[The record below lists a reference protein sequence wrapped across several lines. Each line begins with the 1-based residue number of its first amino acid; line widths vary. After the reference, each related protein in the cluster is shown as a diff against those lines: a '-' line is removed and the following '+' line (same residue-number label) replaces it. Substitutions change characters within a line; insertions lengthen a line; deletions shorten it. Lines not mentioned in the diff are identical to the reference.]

1 LDLEQKGTDMSISSS
16 LNAGVMGL
24 KANAS
29 KLSVISDNIANSAT
43 FGYKRSQADFHS
55 MVTGSSGGTYSAG
68 GVRTTTEKLISERGS
83 LVGTSN
89 STDIAVRGRGM
100 VPVTKETAVDA
111 GGANL
116 PMLLQTTGSFRTDE
130 NGYLKSAS
138 GMILMG
144 WPALDDGTIPN
155 YPRDTPAGLEPIKL
169 NVNEFVGEPTNQMQV
184 IANLPAT
191 GTRPGA
197 PGDIENLSVEYFNN
211 LGTSET
217 LSITF
222 TPTVPA
228 TAGAPASNEWT
239 MQLMDSAQGGAV
251 VGEYRLTFRDTS
263 VAGGTIDTVT
273 TVSGGAYDPAT
284 GSFNVNVASGPM
296 EVAIGV
302 PGSPQGLTQL
312 SDSFS
317 PVVINKNG
325 TPVGNMISVDIDSSG
340 MVNALYDNGAVKT
353 LYQIPLIDMPN
364 PNGLVALDSQTY
376 QISRDSGPYFMWNAG
391 DGPTGDL
398 VNFAR
403 EESTTDVA
411 TELTDLIQ
419 TQRAY
424 SSNAKVIQTV
434 DEMLQETTNLKR

>member
-1 LDLEQKGTDMSISSS
+1 MSLKRKGTRMSISSS

-29 KLSVISDNIANSAT
+29 KLSVISDNIANSGT
-43 FGYKRSQADFHS
+43 FGYKRVTSDFNS
-55 MVTGSSGGTYSAG
+55 MVIGKSGGAYSAG
-68 GVRTTTEKLISERGS
+68 GVSMTTQRLVSDRGS

-100 VPVTKETAVDA
+100 IPVTTEAAVR
-111 GGANL
+111 GGNGNP

-130 NGYLKSAS
+130 LGYLKSSS
-138 GMILMG
+138 GLVLMG
-144 WPALDDGTIPN
+144 WPALQDGTIPN
-155 YPRDTPAGLEPIKL
+155 YPRDTPAGLEPIQL
-169 NVNEFVGEPTNQMQV
+169 NVNEFVGEPTTEMQV

-191 GTRPGA
+191 ATVAGA
-197 PGDIENLSVEYFNN
+197 PGNVENLTVEYFDN
-211 LGTSET
+211 LGMSSS
-217 LSITF
+217 LNVTF
-222 TPTVPA
+222 TPVVPVSPDPA
-228 TAGAPASNEWT
+228 TNRWT
-239 MQLMDSAQGGAV
+239 MQIADSAQGGAV
-251 VGEYRLTFRDTS
+251 VGEYTLNFDDSRVS
-263 VAGGTIDTVT
+263 GGTLASVT
-273 TVSGGAYDPAT
+273 TIAGGAYDPAT
-284 GSFNVNVASGPM
+284 GGLTVNVAGGPM
-296 EVAIGV
+296 DIVIGQ
-302 PGSPQGLTQL
+302 PGSAQGLTQL

-325 TPVGNMISVDIDSSG
+325 VPVGNMIGVDIDANG
-340 MVNALYDNGAVKT
+340 MVKATYDNGAVRT
-353 LYQIPLIDMPN
+353 VYQVPLVDMPN
-364 PNGLVALDSQTY
+364 PNGLTALDNQTY
-376 QISRDSGPYFMWNAG
+376 QISNESGAYFLWNAG

-434 DEMLQETTNLKR
+434 DEMLQETTNIKR

>member
-1 LDLEQKGTDMSISSS
+1 MSISSS

-29 KLSVISDNIANSAT
+29 KLSVISDNIANSGT
-43 FGYKRSQADFHS
+43 YGYKRMSADFNS
-55 MVTGSSGGTYSAG
+55 MVIGKSGGAYSAG
-68 GVRTTTEKLISERGS
+68 GVSISTQRLISDRGS

-100 VPVTKETAVDA
+100 IPVTSESAVKA
-111 GGANL
+111 GNGKP

-130 NGYLKSAS
+130 QGYLKSTT
-138 GMILMG
+138 GLILMG
-144 WPALDDGTIPN
+144 WPAAEDGTIPN
-155 YPRDTPAGLEPIKL
+155 FARDTPAGLEPIQL
-169 NVNEFVGEPTNQMQV
+169 NVNEFVGEPTTEMEV

-191 GTRPGA
+191 ATVAGSAGA
-197 PGDIENLSVEYFNN
+197 VESLTVEYFDN
-211 LGTSET
+211 LGMSET
-217 LSITF
+217 INVTF
-222 TPTVPA
+222 TPAVPA
-228 TAGAPASNEWT
+228 AGDPATNLWT
-239 MQLMDSAQGGAV
+239 MQIGDSAQGGAV
-251 VGEYRLTFRDTS
+251 IGEYEITFDDSRT
-263 VAGGTIDTVT
+263 AGGTIASVATL
-273 TVSGGAYDPAT
+273 SGDAYDPAT
-284 GSFNVNVASGPM
+284 GTLRVNVGGGPM
-296 EVAIGV
+296 DITIGR
-302 PGSPQGLTQL
+302 PGSSQGLTQL

-325 TPVGNMISVDIDSSG
+325 AEVGNMIGVDVDANG
-340 MVNALYDNGAVKT
+340 MVNVTYDNGAVRT
-353 LYQIPLIDMPN
+353 VYQVPLVDMPN
-364 PNGLVALDSQTY
+364 PNGLVALDNQTY
-376 QISRDSGPYFMWNAG
+376 QISNESGAYFLWDAG

-434 DEMLQETTNLKR
+434 DEMLQETTNIKR

>member
-1 LDLEQKGTDMSISSS
+1 MSLKQKGAGMSISSS

-29 KLSVISDNIANSAT
+29 RLSVISDNIANSAT
-43 FGYKRSQADFHS
+43 YGYKRSESDFHS
-55 MVTGSSGGTYSAG
+55 MVIGSGGGSYSAG
-68 GVRTTTEKLISERGS
+68 GVRVTTQKLISDRGS

-89 STDIAVRGRGM
+89 ATDIAVRGRGM
-100 VPVTKETAVDA
+100 IPVTRESAVNVGNGD
-111 GGANL
+111 L

-130 NGYLKSAS
+130 QGYLKSTS
-138 GMILMG
+138 GLILMG

-155 YPRDTPAGLEPIKL
+155 YPRDTPAGLEPIQL
-169 NVNEFVGEPTNQMQV
+169 NVNEFVGEPTTEMEV

-191 GTRPGA
+191 STQFGSA
-197 PGDIENLSVEYFNN
+197 GDVENLSIEYFNN
-211 LGTSET
+211 VGTSET
-217 LSITF
+217 LNVSF
-222 TPTVPA
+222 TPDVPA
-228 TAGAPASNEWT
+228 AATDPATNTWT
-239 MQLMDSAQGGAV
+239 MRVTDGAQFGALA
-251 VGEYRLTFRDTS
+251 GEYRLTFNDTR
-263 VAGGTIDTVT
+263 VGGGTLASVT
-273 TVSGGAYDPAT
+273 AVSGGAYDPAT
-284 GSFNVNVASGPM
+284 GSFGVNVASGPM
-296 EVAIGV
+296 QIAIGM
-302 PGSPQGLTQL
+302 PNSSQGLTQL

-325 TPVGNMISVDIDSSG
+325 TPVGNMISVDIDANG
-340 MVNALYDNGAVKT
+340 MVKAMYDNGAVKT
-353 LYQIPLIDMPN
+353 MYQVPMIDMPN
-364 PNGLVALDSQTY
+364 PNGLLALDSQTY
-376 QISRDSGPYFMWNAG
+376 QISNDSGAYFMWDAG

-434 DEMLQETTNLKR
+434 DEMLQETTNIKR